1 MTKDEDD
8 YYIDDFGV
16 RLFDCA
22 ESPKDGTTN
31 AEERRKFRSVRRL
44 NRRRKQRINELKNF
58 LEKNQ
63 IISKSEIA
71 DFFSN
76 FKITNN
82 IQYDDTKY
90 FNPYTI
96 RVKALTEKLTPQ
108 ELAVAL
114 INIAN
119 HRGYNDKF
127 SFGEEKENKK
137 SKLSESISKGEKI
150 VKNYQTIAQAILNE
164 QDFKNSKNQGTLGL
178 IHNKIKKSTDKQI
191 TNENNQE
198 QTKTPVSNYRYLF
211 AREDYKKE
219 LELILTTQ
227 GKFYSQLANES
238 NRNKIINDI
247 ILRQRDFEVGPGPKN
262 KEKYEL

>member
-96 RVKALTEKLTPQ
+96 RVKALIEKLTPQ

-219 LELILTTQ
+219 LKLILTTQ
-227 GKFYSQLANES
+227 GKFYPQLANES

-262 KEKYEL
+262 KEKYDL